1 MMVEISKSEIQR
13 VEQVLWH
20 GQRSGTNRR
29 ECLKLVQKVRGWLA
43 VGNQPPATQRK
54 LEALIGRFANAR
66 F

>member
-1 MMVEISKSEIQR
+1 MLSKSEIQR

-29 ECLKLVQKVRGWLA
+29 ECLKLVQKLRGWVA
-43 VGNQPPATQRK
+43 ARDQPPAIQRK